1 MRNSLS
7 HENLALPA
15 DKPRLVIVGSARA
28 QHLPSSP
35 LLRLMRDFAA
45 TFGRYEIHA
54 TEETAEAILGTCLYP
69 KAAVA
74 RHRAGDNG
82 GITQLAAMIA
92 RREVAAAILFL
103 DPNDPWSD
111 AVENRALARVCI
123 HRQVRLITTYA
134 AALRWLTFEAVGV
147 ESSRRKPAPEDW
159 RPRSWREGN
168 QNVDH
173 HGEFQQIPVE
183 QRSIALISHDGKKD
197 EMVDFINHKD
207 HLSLLA
213 RHDRILATGTTG
225 WLLKLLFCNDITPYR
240 SELKGKEKRL
250 SKVITEILKKK
261 KINPTEFSDLEDL
274 LEELRKAIHAKCD
287 RAFADKV
294 MPLPSGPDG
303 GDVIAADEI
312 LNNKLHEII
321 FFQDPLE
328 AHPHSEDIRLFERT
342 SRLPGVFSEC
352 VSDKASANHWMNG
365 LRKEMKGGRQIQ
377 TLSQRLRSIYG
388 LREVILIDGGNNR
401 DGEDLGKSLARACAG
416 YLNQSLHASDA
427 NRHTRIGVAWGW
439 GLRRVLTELT
449 TMHDEK
455 LLRKPQ
461 VTPNL
466 TWTPIIGVITAQM
479 TDQEASMVADGFANF
494 YGGHLERL
502 GCAGFAPAQRTI
514 PADVRDI
521 IANLENADL
530 ILTSGSG
537 WDTEASLASSTGLDT
552 KRLPKFRSV
561 AGIVS
566 GVFLDEDGGEV
577 RGEYEIVGLG
587 YKGLKNAAAKGAVVL
602 MCGGLKRNK
611 IVLSALRARMV
622 SVLISTKNTA
632 EWVLKQPGPE
642 TIVVRARQSPLTAQR
657 KKPAAEA
664 KAAASRRTARKPRPD
679 V

>member
-1 MRNSLS
+1 MSNSLS
-7 HENLALPA
+7 HESLALPT
-15 DKPRLVIVGSARA
+15 DRPRLVIVGSARA

-45 TFGRYEIHA
+45 TFDRYEIHA
-54 TEETAEAILGTCLYP
+54 TEETAEAILGTGLYP
-69 KAAVA
+69 KAAVV
-74 RHRAGDNG
+74 RHRPGENG

-111 AVENRALARVCI
+111 VVENRALTRVCI

-134 AALRWLTFEAVGV
+134 AALRWLTFEAV
-147 ESSRRKPAPEDW
+147 SRRKPATEDW
-159 RPRSWREGN
+159 KPRSWREGN
-168 QNVDH
+168 KNVDH
-173 HGEFQQIPVE
+173 HGEFQQIPVK

-197 EMVDFINHKD
+197 EMVDFINNKD

-261 KINPTEFSDLEDL
+261 KINPTEFSDLDDL
-274 LEELRKAIHAKCD
+274 LEELRKAIHAKRD
-287 RAFADKV
+287 RAFSDKV

-312 LNNKLHEII
+312 LNNQLHEII
-321 FFQDPLE
+321 FFQDPQQN
-328 AHPHSEDIRLFERT
+328 HPHSDDIRLFERT

-365 LRKEMKGGRQIQ
+365 LRKEMKDGREVP
-377 TLSQRLRSIYG
+377 TLSQRLRSTYG

-401 DGEDLGKSLARACAG
+401 DGEELGTSLARAFAG
-416 YLNQSLHASDA
+416 YLNQSLHALDQ
-427 NRHTRIGVAWGW
+427 NRHARIGVAWGW

-449 TMHDEK
+449 TMHDEN

-461 VTPNL
+461 VTPDL
-466 TWTPIIGVITAQM
+466 IWTPIIGVITAQM

-494 YGGHLERL
+494 YGGRLERL

-514 PADVRDI
+514 PADVREI
-521 IANLENADL
+521 IVNLENADL

-537 WDTEASLASSTGLDT
+537 WDSEASLARSTGLDT
-552 KRLPKFRSV
+552 KKLPEFQSV
-561 AGIVS
+561 AGTVS
-566 GVFLDEDGGEV
+566 GVFLDEDGNEV

-587 YKGLKNAAAKGAVVL
+587 YKGLKNAASKGAVVL
-602 MCGGLKRNK
+602 MCGGQKRNK
-611 IVLSALRARMV
+611 IVLSALRAHLV

-632 EWVLKQPGPE
+632 KWVLAQPGPE
-642 TIVVRARQSPLTAQR
+642 TITARSSQTPLTAPQ
-657 KKPAAEA
+657 KKPSA
-664 KAAASRRTARKPRPD
+664 KAERNASRRAARKPHD

>member
-1 MRNSLS
+1 MSNSLS
-7 HENLALPA
+7 HESFALPA
-15 DKPRLVIVGSARA
+15 GKPRLVIVGSARA

-45 TFGRYEIHA
+45 NFGRYEIHA
-54 TEETAEAILGTCLYP
+54 TEETAEAILGTGLYS
-69 KAAVA
+69 KDAVV
-74 RHRAGDNG
+74 RHRPGDDG

-92 RREVAAAILFL
+92 RREVAAAILLL

-147 ESSRRKPAPEDW
+147 GNSRKKQVPEDW
-159 RPRSWREGN
+159 KPLSWREGN
-168 QNVDH
+168 KNVDRR
-173 HGEFQQIPVE
+173 GEFQQIPVK

-197 EMVDFINHKD
+197 EMVDFINSKD

-213 RHDRILATGTTG
+213 SHDRILATGTTG
-225 WLLKLLFCNDITPYR
+225 WLLKLLFCNDIAPYR

-261 KINPTEFSDLEDL
+261 KINPTEFSPLEDL
-274 LEELRKAIHAKCD
+274 LKELRNAIGAKRD
-287 RAFADKV
+287 RTFSDKV

-303 GDVIAADEI
+303 GDVLAADEI
-312 LNNKLHEII
+312 LNNKLHEVI

-352 VSDKASANHWMNG
+352 VSDKASASHWMNG
-365 LRKEMKGGRQIQ
+365 LRKEMKEGRQIP
-377 TLSQRLRSIYG
+377 TLSQRLRSTYG

-401 DGEDLGKSLARACAG
+401 DGEELGTSLARACAG
-416 YLNQSLHASDA
+416 FLNQTLHASDA
-427 NRHTRIGVAWGW
+427 NRHARIGVAWGW
-439 GLRRVLTELT
+439 GLRRVLMELAK
-449 TMHDEK
+449 MHDEK

-461 VTPNL
+461 VTPDL

-502 GCAGFAPAQRTI
+502 GCAGFAPAERTI

-537 WDTEASLASSTGLDT
+537 WDSQASLARSTGLDT
-552 KRLPKFRSV
+552 KKLPEFQSV

-566 GVFLDEDGGEV
+566 GVFLDEDGDEV

-602 MCGGLKRNK
+602 MCGGQKRNK

-632 EWVLKQPGPE
+632 KWVLTQPGPE
-642 TIVVRARQSPLTAQR
+642 TIAARSGQSTPTAQR
-657 KKPAAEA
+657 KKPAAKA
-664 KAAASRRTARKPRPD
+664 KSTASKRAARKPR
-679 V
+679 VNG